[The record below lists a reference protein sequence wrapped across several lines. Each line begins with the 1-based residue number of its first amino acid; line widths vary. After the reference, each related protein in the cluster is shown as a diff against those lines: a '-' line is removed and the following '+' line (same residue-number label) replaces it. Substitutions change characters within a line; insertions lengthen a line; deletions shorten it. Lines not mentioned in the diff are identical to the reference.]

1 MKQELVIL
9 VSVSAGFINMMLVIH
24 ERMHTIYRTYT
35 VEAADL
41 GLFVRFYFV
50 WSALTV
56 VV

>member
-1 MKQELVIL
+1 VIL